1 MAKKKKNSE
10 EEEEKG
16 GNFEKRRR
24 RGIGYYCVA
33 GGNLKCAL
41 HAHSNK
47 IMGIAMNTSTRK
59 AFYSS
64 ALEQRAHG
72 FWCSPG
78 TKMTDYV
85 EEQTNEFEA
94 LQSIYSDCF
103 SVISEEPTSF
113 TIEVSSDLS
122 HKSGEVLKV
131 ELKFTFVERY
141 PDEPPLF
148 EVVSRGNLS
157 DDDVCSLKS
166 LLNEQA
172 EENVGMVMI
181 FTLVSAAQ
189 EHLNELV
196 DQIKSQKDKEVE
208 RKQLEQEEA
217 DNERFQGTPVTIE
230 NFLAWKIAFNLE
242 YAEMRSKKYQRD
254 DELGGKCKL
263 TGKQLFERDR
273 NLDTSDMQFLEEGDN
288 VEVDESLFQDL
299 DDLALEDDENADL
312 NPADLDDYD

>member
-1 MAKKKKNSE
+1 
-10 EEEEKG
+10 
-16 GNFEKRRR
+16 
-24 RGIGYYCVA
+24 
-33 GGNLKCAL
+33 
-41 HAHSNK
+41 
-47 IMGIAMNTSTRK
+47 
-59 AFYSS
+59 
-64 ALEQRAHG
+64 
-72 FWCSPG
+72 
-78 TKMTDYV
+78 MTDYV
-85 EEQTNEFEA
+85 EEQNNEFEA

-113 TIEVSSDLS
+113 TIEVSSDVG

-148 EVVSRGNLS
+148 EVICRGNLS

-166 LLNEQA
+166 LLKEQA
-172 EENVGMVMI
+172 EENAGMVMI
-181 FTLVSAAQ
+181 FTLVSAVQ

-217 DNERFQGTPVTIE
+217 ESKRFQGTPVTIE
-230 NFLAWKIAFNLE
+230 NFLAWQIGFNLE
-242 YAEMRSKKYQRD
+242 YAEVRRKKCQRD
-254 DELGGKCKL
+254 DDLAMKCKL